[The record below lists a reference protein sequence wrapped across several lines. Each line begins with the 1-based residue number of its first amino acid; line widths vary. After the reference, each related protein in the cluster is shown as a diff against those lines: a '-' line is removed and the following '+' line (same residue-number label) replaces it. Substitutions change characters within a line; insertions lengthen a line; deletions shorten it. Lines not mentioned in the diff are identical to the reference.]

1 MTTLTTAVT
10 GLVKGRVQGVLFR
23 SAAQTRARKLNLTGW
38 VRNTA
43 EGDVES
49 LIAGNKL
56 AIEFMK
62 VWLGKGSTAASV
74 QSVELQPCDD
84 PQLDDFEVRD

>member
-1 MTTLTTAVT
+1 MTALTTAVT
-10 GLVKGRVQGVLFR
+10 GLVKGRVQGVFFR
-23 SAAQTRARKLNLTGW
+23 SAAQTKARNLNLTGW
-38 VRNTA
+38 VRNTE
-43 EGDVES
+43 EGDVEI

-62 VWLGKGSTAASV
+62 VWLGKGPTAASV
-74 QSVELQPCDD
+74 QSVELRGCDD